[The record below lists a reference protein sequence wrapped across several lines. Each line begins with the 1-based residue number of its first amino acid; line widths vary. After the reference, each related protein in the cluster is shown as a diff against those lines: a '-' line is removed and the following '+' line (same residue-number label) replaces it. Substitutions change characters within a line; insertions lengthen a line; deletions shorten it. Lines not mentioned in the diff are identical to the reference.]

1 MPSYAT
7 SGASAITTSS
17 DTAVEAIAASSLPR
31 GHYGMR
37 IENGAVAGWWSP
49 NGGTSWLY
57 MKASM
62 DLLIPSIHLSGKAI
76 QVKRI
81 ASGSNLANVFVN
93 AWSV

>member
-1 MPSYAT
+1 MPYAT
-7 SGASAITTSS
+7 SGSTAKATTD
-17 DTAVEAIAASSLPR
+17 DTAVEAIAASSLSR

-49 NGGTSWLY
+49 DAGTTWLY
-57 MKASM
+57 MKANM
-62 DLLIPSIHLSGKAI
+62 DLLIQSIKLNGKAI

-81 ASGSNLANVFVN
+81 AGGSNLANVFIN